1 MIALLHTADWQ
12 IGQVFS
18 QFASGDA
25 AALLEARFKVV
36 EPLRQV
42 SGGPCKTRKDPKF
55 RTPGSQWAR
64 AIFASALARAPV
76 IDLSE
81 IPE

>member
-1 MIALLHTADWQ
+1 MIALLHTADWL

-42 SGGPCKTRKDPKF
+42 SGGPCKTRKDPEF
-55 RTPGSQWAR
+55 RAPGLQLAR
-64 AIFASALARAPV
+64 ATFPSALARAPV
-76 IDLSE
+76 IDLPE

>member
-1 MIALLHTADWQ
+1 MKSLLNPADWQ

-42 SGGPCKTRKDPKF
+42 SEGPCKTRKDPKF
-55 RTPGSQWAR
+55 RAPGSQLAR
-64 AIFASALARAPV
+64 ASFPSALARAPV
-76 IDLSE
+76 IELPEISE
-81 IPE
+81 

>member
-1 MIALLHTADWQ
+1 MKSLLHTADWQ

-42 SGGPCKTRKDPKF
+42 SGGPYVTRN
-55 RTPGSQWAR
+55 
-64 AIFASALARAPV
+64 
-76 IDLSE
+76 SE
-81 IPE
+81 PLVCNWLVPSSHPRSLGRQ